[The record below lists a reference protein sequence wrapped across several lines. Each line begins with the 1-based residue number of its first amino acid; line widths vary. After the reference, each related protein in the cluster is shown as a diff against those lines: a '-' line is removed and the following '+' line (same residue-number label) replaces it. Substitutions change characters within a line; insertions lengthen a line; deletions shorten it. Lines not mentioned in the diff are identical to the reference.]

1 MRRLNPD
8 FLTWLHPASSD
19 RDEGAPALQFDSSQ
33 IRVLLYRQQRELA
46 HRDDTDRPEQHAQ
59 VRPLA
64 RCQAIQHEDGILG
77 FRRAHRSSALNVR
90 GALGDHDLPHR
101 PGGLRGG
108 QRTQDEE
115 CHHRESHPRPSVS
128 NDPPEEVP
136 SQAVVGEASRRHPLA
151 WSSAFGYHS
160 SAGFW
165 ASAPAPAPSLTN
177 SLRSLR
183 DLGWVREAEDE
194 GTYGDLDHAMTTLE
208 LNSFTQGYG
217 RQGPHP

>member
-1 MRRLNPD
+1 MSAGPWAITT
-8 FLTWLHPASSD
+8 FPTGPAAS
-19 RDEGAPALQFDSSQ
+19 EGDSGPRTRSAIIANLIRAPPCRMIS
-33 IRVLLYRQQRELA
+33 
-46 HRDDTDRPEQHAQ
+46 
-59 VRPLA
+59 
-64 RCQAIQHEDGILG
+64 
-77 FRRAHRSSALNVR
+77 RA
-90 GALGDHDLPHR
+90 
-101 PGGLRGG
+101 
-108 QRTQDEE
+108 
-115 CHHRESHPRPSVS
+115 